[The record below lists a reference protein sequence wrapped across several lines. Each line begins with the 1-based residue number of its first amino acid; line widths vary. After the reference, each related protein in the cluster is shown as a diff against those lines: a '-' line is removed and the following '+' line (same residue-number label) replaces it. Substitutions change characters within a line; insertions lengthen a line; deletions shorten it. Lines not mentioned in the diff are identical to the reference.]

1 MANKQR
7 PLTIVVSIA
16 TVLSL
21 TLAACGGGPQAPLTV
36 PESAKPG
43 DLLLEPCTFKIA
55 ADEYQADCGSL
66 IVQENR
72 SKADSRLI
80 ALPVIRVHARGSHP
94 AEPIFF
100 LDGGPGENL
109 NLQFKPPASLLAKHD
124 VVMLAY
130 RGVDG
135 SSVLDCPEVSQAM
148 QGVGG
153 NLLSEESRANLGDAR
168 ARCAQ
173 RLQDAGVDL
182 EGYTLPDVA
191 ADLEA
196 ARAGLD
202 YERVNLLA
210 RGFGTRIAQIYAYL
224 HPDRVFR
231 SALIGPGTPGHNMVF
246 EPEIIDTQLET
257 YARLCAENVMCS
269 ARTSDLAATMRNVT
283 RNMPDH
289 WLFFPIDTG
298 KVRVASFLLLKR
310 TGNAAML
317 FDAFIAAE
325 QGDPSGLLLLQLL
338 YDVEVPITW
347 VAWGDFYAKG
357 SIDCDPSRDYAAEMD
372 PPDSIL
378 GSPFSLLLWGS
389 ALGWPVTSVPA
400 EFRQVHSSD
409 VQTLLVT
416 GSIDTRF
423 PPEFATEELLPYLTH
438 VQQVVVAE
446 AGHELLDVQP
456 EAVERLLTSFYDTGV
471 ADDSLYTYT
480 PVDFQASPSAPALAK
495 IVLGIGVL
503 IMAAVTAAAW
513 LAIRWAQRRRTRRRL
528 WAAPKSLQPSADR
541 AAC

>member
-7 PLTIVVSIA
+7 PLAIVVSIA
-16 TVLSL
+16 TGPGL
-21 TLAACGGGPQAPLTV
+21 TVAACGGPQASLTV

-43 DLLLEPCTFKIA
+43 DLLLEPCTFKPKA
-55 ADEYQADCGSL
+55 GEYQADCGTL
-66 IVQENR
+66 VVQENR
-72 SKADSRLI
+72 DKVDSRLI
-80 ALPVIRVHARGSHP
+80 ALPVIRVHASGSNP
-94 AEPIFF
+94 TEPIFF

-109 NLQFKPPASLLAKHD
+109 NLQFKPPTALLVEHD
-124 VVMLAY
+124 VVMIGY

-135 SSVLDCPEVSQAM
+135 SSILDCPEVNQAM

-153 NLLSEESRANLGDAR
+153 NLLSEASRANLSDAR

-182 EGYTLPDVA
+182 QGYTIVDVA

-210 RGFGTRIAQIYAYL
+210 RGYGTRIAQTYAYL

-246 EPEIIDTQLET
+246 EPETIDAQLEY

-269 ARTSDLAATMRNVT
+269 ARTADLAATMRNVT

-289 WLFFPIDTG
+289 WLFFPIDSG
-298 KVRVASFLLLKR
+298 KVRMASFLLLKR

-347 VAWGDFYAKG
+347 VAWGDFYAKSG
-357 SIDCDPSRDYAAEMD
+357 IDYDLSRDYAAEMN

-389 ALGWPVTSVPA
+389 DLGWPMTPVPA
-400 EFRQVHSSD
+400 EFRQVHASD

-416 GSIDTRF
+416 GSIDARF
-423 PPEFATEELLPYLTH
+423 PAEYVTEELLPYLSNGNH
-438 VQQVVVAE
+438 VVVAE

-471 ADDSLYTYT
+471 ADDSLYTYV
-480 PVDFQASPSAPALAK
+480 PMDFQASPSAPTLAK
-495 IVLGIGVL
+495 IMLGIALL
-503 IMAAVTAAAW
+503 IIAAVTAVTW
-513 LAIRWAQRRRTRRRL
+513 LIIRRAQRRRTRR
-528 WAAPKSLQPSADR
+528 QM
-541 AAC
+541 